1 MPLRPL
7 DNLVKAGQLKT
18 GEASP
23 AEIHGLV
30 ESGSAR
36 IKDARRT
43 ELSIASRFDLAYNAA
58 HALALAALRWH
69 GYRSENR
76 YIVFQCLVHTILLP
90 NEQWRVLSDAH
101 RRRNVAEYEGYMEME
116 KSQVDAICRV
126 TEEVAARVTQLLAEG
141 KSESL

>member
-1 MPLRPL
+1 MVRMSLQPL
-7 DNLVKAGQLKT
+7 DNLVRAGQLKV

-23 AEIHGLV
+23 AEIHGLLD
-30 ESGSAR
+30 SGTAR
-36 IKDARRT
+36 IRDARRP

-76 YIVFQCLVHTILLP
+76 FVVFQCLVHTIALP

-101 RRRNVAEYEGYMEME
+101 RRRNVAEYEGNMDIEE
-116 KSQVDAICRV
+116 SQVDAICRV
-126 TEEVAARVTQLLAEG
+126 AEEVAARVTRLVTQVR
-141 KSESL
+141 